1 MKIAFMGIRGIP
13 ASYSGFETFVDQ
25 LAPRLA
31 ARGHAV
37 TVFNRSGF
45 MKDRFRDYK
54 GVEMIY
60 LPSVTSKHFDTLSH
74 SFFSV
79 IRSFPRKFDVVYFC
93 GVGNAPVVFLPR
105 LRGAKVVLNVDGQD
119 WARGKWGF
127 VARNY
132 LRISEWIACRTADH
146 LIADARIIQAR
157 YRELYGQETT
167 FIPYGSNIQ
176 RNEGDEALRKFG
188 LEKRGYFL
196 FAGRL
201 VPENSAHLLIKAF
214 AALRTDK
221 KLVILGDAPFSEEY
235 KAELKAIAGEG
246 VVFTGYQFGEAY
258 EQLSSHAYVYC
269 MVSGVDGT
277 RPVLLDQMG
286 FRNCVLVRNSA
297 ANSEVVAGAG
307 WYFDKDRE
315 LEDLTAQM
323 AFLLEHPEKVA
334 ELREKS
340 VQRVAEAYSWD
351 KVTDDY
357 EALFRELAGSAR

>member
-31 ARGHAV
+31 SRGHQV
-37 TVFNRSGF
+37 TVFNRSSF
-45 MKDRFRDYK
+45 MKDRFKTYQ
-54 GVEMIY
+54 GVDMVY
-60 LPSVTSKHFDTLSH
+60 LPSVASKHFDTLSH

-79 IRSFPRKFDVVYFC
+79 LQSFPRKFDIVYFC
-93 GVGNAPVVFLPR
+93 GVGNAPVAFVPR

-119 WARGKWGF
+119 WARDKWGF

-132 LRISEWIACRTADH
+132 LRVSEWIACRTADH
-146 LIADARIIQAR
+146 LIADAKVIQKR
-157 YRELYGQETT
+157 YKDLYGQETT

-176 RNEGDEALRKFG
+176 RNEGDEALQKFG

-196 FAGRL
+196 FAGRM
-201 VPENSAHLLIKAF
+201 VPENNAHLLIKAH
-214 AALRTDK
+214 ARLGTDK
-221 KLVILGDAPFSEEY
+221 KLVILGDAPFSEGY
-235 KAELKAIAGEG
+235 KAELKALAGPG

-258 EQLSSHAYVYC
+258 QQLSSHAYVYC

-286 FRNCVLVRNSA
+286 FGNCVLVRDSA
-297 ANSEVVAGAG
+297 ANSEVAAGAG

-315 LEDLTAQM
+315 LEDLAAQM
-323 AFLLEHPEKVA
+323 RYLLEHPEVVEA
-334 ELREKS
+334 HRRKS
-340 VQRVAEAYSWD
+340 VERVTEAYSWD

-357 EALFRELAGSAR
+357 VALFGRLLAR

>member
-1 MKIAFMGIRGIP
+1 MGIRGIP

-25 LAPRLA
+25 FAPRLA
-31 ARGHAV
+31 ARGHQV
-37 TVFNRSGF
+37 TVFNRSSF
-45 MKDRFRDYK
+45 MKDRFRDYQ
-54 GVEMIY
+54 GVRMVY
-60 LPSVTSKHFDTLSH
+60 LPSVPSKHFDTLSH

-79 IRSFPRKFDVVYFC
+79 LHSLPEKFDIVYFC

-119 WARGKWGF
+119 WARDKWGF

-132 LRISEWIACRTADH
+132 LRISEWIACRTANH
-146 LIADARIIQAR
+146 LIADAKVIQKR
-157 YRELYGQETT
+157 YRDLYSQETT

-176 RNEGDEALRKFG
+176 RNEGEETLRKFG

-196 FAGRL
+196 FAGRM
-201 VPENSAHLLIKAF
+201 VPENNAHLLIKAF
-214 AALRTDK
+214 SRLRTDK

-235 KAELKAIAGEG
+235 KAELKAMAGRG

-258 EQLSSHAYVYC
+258 EQLSSHAFVYC

-286 FRNCVLVRNSA
+286 FGNCVLVRNSP
-297 ANSEVVAGAG
+297 ANSEVAAEGG

-315 LEDLTAQM
+315 LDDLVAQM
-323 AFLLEHPEKVA
+323 EFLIAHPDKVS
-334 ELREKS
+334 ELRKKA
-340 VQRVAEAYSWD
+340 VVRAVEAYSWD
-351 KVTDDY
+351 KVTDEY
-357 EALFRELAGSAR
+357 VSLFEGLLGK